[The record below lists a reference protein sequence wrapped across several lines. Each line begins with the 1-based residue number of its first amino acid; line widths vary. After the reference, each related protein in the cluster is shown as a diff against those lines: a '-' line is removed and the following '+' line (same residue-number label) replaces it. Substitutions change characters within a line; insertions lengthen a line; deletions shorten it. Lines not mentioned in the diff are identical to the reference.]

1 MYNCIKINIVGMKKQ
16 RINKLS
22 VVIFIKQ
29 PEIIPKPPSSPP
41 NQPKNQYLEK
51 GEIIMT
57 KAYKGFN
64 QYLQGYG
71 RFQYEV
77 GKTYELDGELEI
89 CSKRYMKIIQRW

>member
-1 MYNCIKINIVGMKKQ
+1 
-16 RINKLS
+16 
-22 VVIFIKQ
+22 
-29 PEIIPKPPSSPP
+29 
-41 NQPKNQYLEK
+41 
-51 GEIIMT
+51 MT